1 MSSLP
6 SLGIRPAP
14 VKKSVVVKADVERSF
29 SAFTSRIGK
38 WWPRTHSIGATP
50 QDDVIIE
57 PRVGGRWY
65 ERSGDGSEC
74 EWGKVLAWDPP
85 GRLILA
91 WQLDGDWKYNPA
103 LVLEVEVTFTAL
115 EAGVTRVDLEHR
127 NLERYGDRAAEVRE
141 KVGSDRGWLGILK
154 SFVAD
159 TEAAFPPKA

>member
-38 WWPRTHSIGATP
+38 WWPRTHSIGSTSQA
-50 QDDVIIE
+50 DVIIE

-65 ERSGDGSEC
+65 ERGGDGSEC

-91 WQLDGDWKYNPA
+91 WQLDSDWKYNPA

-115 EAGVTRVDLEHR
+115 ETGVTRVDLEHR

-159 TEAAFPPKA
+159 TEAAFPPHA

>member
-6 SLGIRPAP
+6 LGIRPAP
-14 VKKSVVVKADVERSF
+14 VRKSVVVKADVERSF
-29 SAFTSRIGK
+29 NAFTSRIGK
-38 WWPRTHSIGATP
+38 WWPRTHTIGSTP
-50 QDDVIIE
+50 LADVIIE

-65 ERSGDGSEC
+65 ERSGDGAEC

-91 WQLDGDWKYNPA
+91 WQVDGDWKYNPA

-127 NLERYGDRAAEVRE
+127 NLERYGDRAAEVRD
-141 KVGSDRGWLGILK
+141 KIGSDRGWLGILK
-154 SFVAD
+154 AFVAD

>member
-6 SLGIRPAP
+6 ALGIRPAP

-50 QDDVIIE
+50 QADVIIE

-65 ERSGDGSEC
+65 ERNGDGSEC

-91 WQLDGDWKYNPA
+91 WQVDGDWKYNPA

-159 TEAAFPPKA
+159 TEAAFPPQA

>member
-6 SLGIRPAP
+6 LGIRPAP
-14 VKKSVVVKADVERSF
+14 VRKSVVVKADVERSF
-29 SAFTSRIGK
+29 NAFTSRIGK
-38 WWPRTHSIGATP
+38 WWPRTHTIGSTP
-50 QDDVIIE
+50 LADVIIE

-65 ERSGDGSEC
+65 ERSGDGAEC

-91 WQLDGDWKYNPA
+91 WQVDGDWKYNPA

-141 KVGSDRGWLGILK
+141 KIGSDRGWLGILK
-154 SFVAD
+154 AFVAD

>member
-1 MSSLP
+1 MSSL
-6 SLGIRPAP
+6 LGIRPAP

-29 SAFTSRIGK
+29 NAFTTRIGK
-38 WWPRTHSIGATP
+38 WWPRTHSIGSTP
-50 QDDVIIE
+50 QADVIIE

-85 GRLILA
+85 GSLILA

-115 EAGVTRVDLEHR
+115 EAGMTRVDLEHR

-141 KVGSDRGWLGILK
+141 KIGSDRGWLGILE

-159 TEAAFPPKA
+159 TEAAFPPER

>member
-1 MSSLP
+1 MSSV
-6 SLGIRPAP
+6 LGIRPAP

-29 SAFTSRIGK
+29 NAFTTRIGK
-38 WWPRTHSIGATP
+38 WWPRTHSVGSTP
-50 QDDVIIE
+50 QADVIIE

-141 KVGSDRGWLGILK
+141 KIGSDRGWLGILE

>member
-1 MSSLP
+1 MS

-38 WWPRTHSIGATP
+38 WWPRTHSIGSTP
-50 QDDVIIE
+50 QADVIIE

-91 WQLDGDWKYNPA
+91 WQVDGDWKYNPA

-141 KVGSDRGWLGILK
+141 KIGSDGGWAGILK